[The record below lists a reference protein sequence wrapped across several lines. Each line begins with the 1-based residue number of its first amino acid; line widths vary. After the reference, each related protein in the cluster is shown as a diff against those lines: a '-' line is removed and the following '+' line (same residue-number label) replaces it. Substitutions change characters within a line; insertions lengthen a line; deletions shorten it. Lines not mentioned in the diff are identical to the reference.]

1 MAVFTTT
8 MFSNSLHRLT
18 ELTAI
23 VPIERPAGIP
33 EELRNQ
39 ADAPM
44 KTIMLLH
51 GYSGTHT
58 DWIRGS
64 RIEQLAMKYHVAVLC
79 PSGENGFY
87 VDDRKRDAMYEQFL
101 CEVIDFGRRVFPL
114 SDKRE
119 DTYIGGFSMG
129 GYGALVNGMKHPEL
143 FGGIVALS
151 AAAITDN
158 LAKMDHY
165 EDNPMASAA
174 YYEHIFGKPQ
184 EIPGSDRDMQYIA
197 KTMAESD
204 SPKPQIYLAC
214 GTEDM
219 LIESSNSLHQYFDSL
234 GLEHTYVTAPG
245 SHNWAFWDPQIELAM
260 DKYFG
265 KN

>member
-23 VPIERPAGIP
+23 VPVEKAAGIP
-33 EELRNQ
+33 EELRCQ
-39 ADAPM
+39 DEAPM

-129 GYGALVNGMKHPEL
+129 GYGALVNGMKHPSC
-143 FGGIVALS
+143 S
-151 AAAITDN
+151 AASWPCPLRPLRTTWPRWTTTRTTPW
-158 LAKMDHY
+158 LPLPTMSTF
-165 EDNPMASAA
+165 SA
-174 YYEHIFGKPQ
+174 
-184 EIPGSDRDMQYIA
+184 
-197 KTMAESD
+197 
-204 SPKPQIYLAC
+204 SPKRSPAA
-214 GTEDM
+214 
-219 LIESSNSLHQYFDSL
+219 
-234 GLEHTYVTAPG
+234 TAICSTLPR
-245 SHNWAFWDPQIELAM
+245 PC
-260 DKYFG
+260 
-265 KN
+265 

>member
-23 VPIERPAGIP
+23 VPVEKAAGIP
-33 EELRNQ
+33 EELRCQ
-39 ADAPM
+39 DEAPM

-129 GYGALVNGMKHPEL
+129 CLLYT
-143 FGGIVALS
+143 S
-151 AAAITDN
+151 DAAD
-158 LAKMDHY
+158 D
-165 EDNPMASAA
+165 
-174 YYEHIFGKPQ
+174 
-184 EIPGSDRDMQYIA
+184 
-197 KTMAESD
+197 
-204 SPKPQIYLAC
+204 
-214 GTEDM
+214 
-219 LIESSNSLHQYFDSL
+219 
-234 GLEHTYVTAPG
+234 
-245 SHNWAFWDPQIELAM
+245 
-260 DKYFG
+260 
-265 KN
+265 